1 MYHLLLIFIIA
12 LFMGPG
18 VDAGF
23 DEILLSFEKI
33 AQKHAQQV
41 VASIRRW
48 PKAQLNG
55 FGSPRMPFAKASR
68 GFDSSALQMERKT
81 LATVYVMCRALIA
94 VTSSISKDGLPE
106 AVGRNLEELMFDQLK
121 RYDLK
126 LSMQSANYRSIAEL
140 NAMLL
145 GQLSD
150 VRCVR

>member
-1 MYHLLLIFIIA
+1 
-12 LFMGPG
+12 MGPG

-94 VTSSISKDGLPE
+94 ATQSMSKDSLSDISG
-106 AVGRNLEELMFDQLK
+106 NSLEEFAFEQFRKPDIKMLTL
-121 RYDLK
+121 
-126 LSMQSANYRSIAEL
+126 SANHRAIAEL
-140 NAMLL
+140 YAVLL
-145 GQLSD
+145 GNLAN
-150 VRCVR
+150 VRYVYSCSLIISL